1 MEDGAVGHN
10 FERFGLIRFRG
21 FRGKDLN
28 VKFTTYDGCQVMGKV
43 LKLKKF
49 DEKRAITPK

>member
-1 MEDGAVGHN
+1 MEDGAVGNN